1 MERKHYY
8 KSTSYHIYHHP
19 FTSFSICILICKTFC
34 YPLKKKIMRKS
45 LQKIPK
51 YFRYQNLRDQLVKK
65 TVMSLLRMPLRK
77 SKLISLQSRVLKKL
91 FLDSLSAK
99 IEKKIT
105 TESNSVIIFPPFP
118 KPEGVSII
126 KFKMEHSYN
135 LSQNIFRKVTKLH
148 EIGQDQK
155 FPVSIFE

>member
-19 FTSFSICILICKTFC
+19 FTSFSICILFCKTFC
-34 YPLKKKIMRKS
+34 YPLEKKIMRNILTKDTKI
-45 LQKIPK
+45 LQIPK
-51 YFRYQNLRDQLVKK
+51 LERLAGEKDSNVVAEDATKEIKIDFFVEQGFKK
-65 TVMSLLRMPLRK
+65 IIFGFIIGKNR
-77 SKLISLQSRVLKKL
+77 
-91 FLDSLSAK
+91 
-99 IEKKIT
+99 KKIT
-105 TESNSVIIFPPFP
+105 TESNSVIIFRPFP

-155 FPVSIFE
+155 FPVSVFE

>member
-19 FTSFSICILICKTFC
+19 FTSFSICILFCKTFC
-34 YPLKKKIMRKS
+34 YPLKKKIMRNILTKDTKI
-45 LQKIPK
+45 LQIPK
-51 YFRYQNLRDQLVKK
+51 LERLAVKK